1 MKNRGFISKSV
12 SSSEKQSVPLLGEIS
27 LYQVNRLND
36 FQKKPTRFIFHIIV
50 LRMLFRN
57 LYCSVQFSRSVLS
70 DSLRPHEPQHA
81 RPPCPSHLPE
91 FTQTHV
97 HRVGD
102 AIQPS
107 HPLSSPSPPNYNEIS
122 PHTSQNGHHQK
133 VYKQQM
139 LERMCRKR
147 NSPTLL
153 VEMYTDTVTMEEQY
167 GGSLKG

>member
-1 MKNRGFISKSV
+1 MKVKIGLTASESQLTMSVKVKMHFPQVSSTLSSV
-12 SSSEKQSVPLLGEIS
+12 SSVSQSCPIS
-27 LYQVNRLND
+27 SDPMN
-36 FQKKPTRFIFHIIV
+36 
-50 LRMLFRN
+50 
-57 LYCSVQFSRSVLS
+57 CSTP
-70 DSLRPHEPQHA
+70 SLPVHHQ
-81 RPPCPSHLPE
+81 LPE

-97 HRVGD
+97 HQVSD